1 MINSISFVIPLY
13 NESKRIDKLCSEITK
28 FIFQNKNLNYEII
41 FVNDGSKD
49 NTKKILYNYIKQFKK
64 NNNLKIIDCKKN
76 RGKGYAIKCGVL
88 RSKKQWILTLDA
100 DLSVHINQLF
110 YWDRKYKLKKYV
122 SYFGSRSL
130 KNSNVS
136 KKFYRYL
143 VGKILHLILLK
154 ILNIKLTD
162 TQCGFKLYNKKYAV
176 KVFKALNI
184 YDFSH
189 DIEVIFLLKKFE
201 VNIKELPVTWVHV
214 EGSKVSLL
222 YDSFKFFFN
231 IFNYYLPKFKKIN

>member
-13 NESKRIDKLCSEITK
+13 NESKRIHHLLSEITK
-28 FIFQNKNLNYEII
+28 FIFQNKNLDYEII

-49 NTKKILYNYIKQFKK
+49 NTKKIIQNYIKQFK
-64 NNNLKIIDCKKN
+64 NSNLKIIDYKKN
-76 RGKGYAIKCGVL
+76 KGKGYAIKSGVL

-110 YWDRKYKLKKYV
+110 YWDKKYKLKKNLA
-122 SYFGSRSL
+122 YFGSRGL
-130 KNSNVS
+130 KNSIVS
-136 KKFYRYL
+136 KFFYRFL
-143 VGKILHLILLK
+143 LGKVLQLILSK

-162 TQCGFKLYNKKYAV
+162 TQCGFKLYNRKYALIIF
-176 KVFKALNI
+176 KVLNV

-189 DIEVIFLLKKFE
+189 DIEVIFLLKKKRI
-201 VNIKELPVTWVHV
+201 NIKELPVTWVHV
-214 EGSKVSLL
+214 EGSKVSLF

-231 IFNYYLPKFKKIN
+231 IFYYYLPKFQKN